1 MRALDYTS
9 LIKPGLGMKVIE
21 KSDFDYDFW
30 NGRLLVWEPPIPNA
44 EYMLG
49 IDSAEGVQA
58 DRSVCE
64 VIKRG
69 TLDYPDQQV
78 AEFASDFLD
87 PVDFAAI
94 VNTIGRF
101 YSDANGDEAFC
112 TIEVNNP
119 AGASILNSLRTRHD
133 YTNLFNRKD
142 YEKRENL
149 FTTKL
154 GWHTTRH
161 NRGIIIAQGLHALQ
175 YGDLLLN
182 SPFLIEE
189 MADFESN
196 FDLAAA
202 KAKGKDSHDDRV
214 MSLLIGYF
222 GGHDDEWLAG
232 DDIAEQRRM
241 HQAAKNR
248 ADAMIDA
255 IEAPSRPAGA
265 RDFQNSAISFR
276 QMSERVDDWLL
287 GSD

>member
-1 MRALDYTS
+1 MTARDYTA
-9 LIKPGLGMKVIE
+9 LIKPGLGMRVV
-21 KSDFDYDFW
+21 SRNDLDYDPW
-30 NGRLLVWEPPIPNA
+30 NGRLLVWEAPISGA

-49 IDSAEGVQA
+49 IDSAEGVGA
-58 DRSVCE
+58 DRSICE

-69 TLDYPDQQV
+69 TLEYPDMQV
-78 AEFASDFLD
+78 AEFACDFMD
-87 PVDFAAI
+87 PVDFSGV

-101 YSDANGDEAFC
+101 YSDSNGDEAFC

-119 AGASILNSLRTRHD
+119 AGAAILNTLRTRWD

-161 NRGIIIAQGLHALQ
+161 NRGIIIARGLHALQ
-175 YGDLLLN
+175 YGDLILN
-182 SPFLIEE
+182 SPYLVEE

-202 KAKGKDSHDDRV
+202 KAKGKDAHDDRV
-214 MSLLIGYF
+214 MALLIGYF

-232 DDIAEQRRM
+232 DDIAEERRL
-241 HQAAKNR
+241 HQAAKAK
-248 ADAMIDA
+248 ADNMIQQIDN
-255 IEAPSRPAGA
+255 PRPPGT
-265 RDFQNSAISFR
+265 RDYQNSAISYRDMMARADEFFF
-276 QMSERVDDWLL
+276 
-287 GSD
+287 SD